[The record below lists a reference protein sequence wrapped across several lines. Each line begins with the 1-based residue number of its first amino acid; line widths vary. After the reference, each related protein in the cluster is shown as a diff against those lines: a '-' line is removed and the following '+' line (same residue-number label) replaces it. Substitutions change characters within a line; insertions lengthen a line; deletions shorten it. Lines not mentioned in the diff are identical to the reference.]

1 MKLANLLKGLAATAA
16 FVACAGVASAGVVTV
31 TFDSA
36 AIGTQTSVDGVS
48 FTGGVVGGIN
58 VGAYALDS
66 GTYPGLPANFYN
78 AGNRAIFINPDFSGQ
93 LTYATFGQLVSNV
106 SMIFADTERGTTL
119 GRLIAYDATN
129 TVLGDTG
136 DVVTPFNAYPGF
148 ATLSLNVAGIHH
160 IGFSTD
166 TDGVV
171 VDNLR
176 FTVPD
181 TNDVPEPASL
191 ALLGLG
197 LVGMVASRR
206 RRIG

>member
-1 MKLANLLKGLAATAA
+1 MKIPDVLKGLAATAA
-16 FVACAGVASAGVVTV
+16 FVACTGVASAGVVTV

-48 FTGGVVGGIN
+48 FTGGAVNGIN
-58 VGAYALDS
+58 VQAYALNS
-66 GTYPGLPANFYN
+66 GAFPGLPANFYN
-78 AGNRAIFINPDFSGQ
+78 AGNQAIFINPTFNGQ
-93 LTYATFGQLVSNV
+93 LTYATFGQLVSDV
-106 SMIFADTERGTTL
+106 SMIFVDTELGSTL
-119 GRLIAYDATN
+119 GRLIAYDAAN

-136 DVVTPFNAYPGF
+136 NVVTPSNTFPGF

-166 TDGVV
+166 TDGAV

-176 FTVPD
+176 FTVSD
-181 TNDVPEPASL
+181 TNVPEPASL

-206 RRIG
+206 RKLG